1 LGALKNYVGCQIEE
15 KENKIIIK
23 QPKLIAHLVKA
34 FGKYVPN
41 KEYVTPAV
49 HRMIVMRPMEDDS
62 VIDENKQ
69 SEFRTGV
76 GMLLYLV
83 KHSRPD
89 IANAVRELTKVLDRA
104 TLAHWKAMLRV
115 INYVLATKNQGLI
128 LNPKLDEL
136 IELEG
141 RSDSEYAGDKETRQT
156 VYGYVVYCCG
166 APIAWRSKSMK
177 SVTLSTTEA
186 EYVATS
192 EVVKELIFAKQLV
205 ESIGLKVKLPMVT
218 KVDNVGAIYLT
229 QNPSTSQR
237 TKHIDV
243 RYHFVR
249 EFVEAGVVKVE
260 FIKSE
265 ENEAD
270 IMTKNTTNELF
281 EKHKTKLVG

>member
-1 LGALKNYVGCQIEE
+1 
-15 KENKIIIK
+15 
-23 QPKLIAHLVKA
+23 
-34 FGKYVPN
+34 
-41 KEYVTPAV
+41 
-49 HRMIVMRPMEDDS
+49 
-62 VIDENKQ
+62 
-69 SEFRTGV
+69 
-76 GMLLYLV
+76 
-83 KHSRPD
+83 
-89 IANAVRELTKVLDRA
+89 
-104 TLAHWKAMLRV
+104 
-115 INYVLATKNQGLI
+115 
-128 LNPKLDEL
+128 
-136 IELEG
+136 
-141 RSDSEYAGDKETRQT
+141 
-156 VYGYVVYCCG
+156 
-166 APIAWRSKSMK
+166 MK

-218 KVDNVGAIYLT
+218 KFDNVGAIYLT

-237 TKHIDV
+237 TKHIDI